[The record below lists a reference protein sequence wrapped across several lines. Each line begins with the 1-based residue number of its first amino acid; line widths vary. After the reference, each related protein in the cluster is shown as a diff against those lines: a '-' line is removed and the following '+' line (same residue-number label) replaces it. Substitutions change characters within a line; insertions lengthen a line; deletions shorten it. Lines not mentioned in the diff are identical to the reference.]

1 MPRFTARER
10 RERYMREHDFQT
22 KTGKQFF
29 PYAMLHDTITSLAV
43 VLIIIGLAI
52 IWHSGFHSTPSDS
65 SAGRDGGILGPAYEN
80 RADPGTDSYDPRP
93 EWYFFF
99 LFQLLREFPN
109 PNLILFG
116 TIIIPTIWMVLL
128 IAWPFIDRRP
138 ERRVSR
144 RPVAIV
150 IGASVPC
157 LLLWLTWKGSAAPAV
172 AGQAVKA
179 SGVATVKLNCG
190 SCHTLAEAGITG
202 NVGPNLDNAH
212 PAFALAVDR
221 LTNGK
226 GGMPSFKKNNG
237 WTDAQIQCIAGFIAT
252 YAGGNGKPGP
262 SASSAKNYPASCQQ
276 AGADFAATG

>member
-10 RERYMREHDFQT
+10 REHYLREYEFQK

-29 PYAMLHDTITSLAV
+29 PYAILHDTITSLAV
-43 VLIIIGLAI
+43 VFIIIGLAI
-52 IWHSGFHSTPSDS
+52 IWHSGFHAAGHDPN
-65 SAGRDGGILGPAYEN
+65 AGRDGGILGPAYED

-99 LFQLLREFPN
+99 LFQLLREFSN

-128 IAWPFIDRRP
+128 IAWPFLDRRP

-144 RPVAIV
+144 RPVAMV
-150 IGASVPC
+150 IGACVPC

-179 SGVATVKLNCG
+179 PGVQVVTLNCG

-202 NVGPNLDNAH
+202 NVGPNLDNAQ
-212 PAFALAVDR
+212 PDFARAVDR

-237 WTDAQIQCIAGFIAT
+237 WTDVQIQCIAGFIAT

-262 SASSAKNYPASCQQ
+262 HAGTAKNYPASCQQ

>member
-1 MPRFTARER
+1 M
-10 RERYMREHDFQT
+10 
-22 KTGKQFF
+22 
-29 PYAMLHDTITSLAV
+29 
-43 VLIIIGLAI
+43 VLLL
-52 IWHSGFHSTPSDS
+52 PV
-65 SAGRDGGILGPAYEN
+65 P
-80 RADPGTDSYDPRP
+80 
-93 EWYFFF
+93 
-99 LFQLLREFPN
+99 LLREFPN

-128 IAWPFIDRRP
+128 IALAVHRP
-138 ERRVSR
+138 AAERRVSR

-150 IGASVPC
+150 IGACVPC

-212 PAFALAVDR
+212 PAFALAVYR

-262 SASSAKNYPASCQQ
+262 SASGAKNYPASCQQ